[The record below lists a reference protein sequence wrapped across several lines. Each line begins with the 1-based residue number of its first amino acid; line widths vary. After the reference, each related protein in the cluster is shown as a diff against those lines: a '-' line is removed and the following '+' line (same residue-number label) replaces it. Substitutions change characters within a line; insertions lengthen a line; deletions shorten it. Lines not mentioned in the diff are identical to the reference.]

1 MFAPTSTTRPV
12 RRPLAIARWVRV
24 AGDAVANWTGSLVR
38 GYLNRR
44 TALEM
49 MHFDERMLKD
59 IGLTRGDVHASIIE
73 PMGADPTVRLRVLA
87 VERRAANRAQAAE
100 RLAGLRAEQAAR
112 GIEPP
117 PARGVERRRLKVVG
131 EERAA

>member
-1 MFAPTSTTRPV
+1 MFAPSTTTRSV
-12 RRPLAIARWVRV
+12 RRPSAIARGLRV
-24 AGDAVANWTGSLVR
+24 AAYAVANWTVSIVR

-73 PMGADPTVRLRVLA
+73 PMGADPTVRLRI
-87 VERRAANRAQAAE
+87 
-100 RLAGLRAEQAAR
+100 LAGYLVLVSAGTLFIAISLARPDAIAAAQ
-112 GIEPP
+112 PQ
-117 PARGVERRRLKVVG
+117 VTS
-131 EERAA
+131 

>member
-1 MFAPTSTTRPV
+1 MFAPSTTTRSV
-12 RRPLAIARWVRV
+12 RRLSAFARGLRV
-24 AGDAVANWTGSLVR
+24 AAFSVSNWTVTLVR

-73 PMGADPTVRLRVLA
+73 PMGADPTVRMRILA
-87 VERRAANRAQAAE
+87 VERRAANKAQAAE
-100 RLAGLRAEQAAR
+100 RLAGLRAEEAAHAEAAAR
-112 GIEPP
+112 GF
-117 PARGVERRRLKVVG
+117 VRRRLRVVG
-131 EERAA
+131 EDCAA

>member
-1 MFAPTSTTRPV
+1 MFAPSTTPIRSA
-12 RRPLAIARWVRV
+12 RRPFAIARGVRV
-24 AGDAVANWTGSLVR
+24 AAFAVANWTASIVR

-73 PMGADPTVRLRVLA
+73 PMGADPTVRMRILA
-87 VERRAANRAQAAE
+87 VERRAATKAQAAE
-100 RLAGLRAEQAAR
+100 RLAGLRAEEAAR
-112 GIEPP
+112 GEAA
-117 PARGVERRRLKVVG
+117 ARGVERRRLRIVG
-131 EERAA
+131 EDCAA

>member
-1 MFAPTSTTRPV
+1 MSASPRSTTFA
-12 RRPLAIARWVRV
+12 RRPTAPAFRV
-24 AGDAVANWTGSLVR
+24 AALAVATWTMRLVR

-49 MHFDERMLKD
+49 MNFDERMLRD

-73 PMGADPTVRLRVLA
+73 PMGADPTVRMRILA

-100 RLAGLRAEQAAR
+100 RIAGARAEQAAR
-112 GIEPP
+112 GIERPQP
-117 PARGVERRRLKVVG
+117 RGVEARCT
-131 EERAA
+131 AC

>member
-1 MFAPTSTTRPV
+1 MFAPTSTTRSV
-12 RRPLAIARWVRV
+12 RRPSAIARGLRV
-24 AGDAVANWTGSLVR
+24 AVFAVVNWTGSLVR

-73 PMGADPTVRLRVLA
+73 PMGADPTVRLRILA
-87 VERRAANRAQAAE
+87 VERRAANKAQAAE
-100 RLAGLRAEQAAR
+100 RLAGLRTEHAAHAEAAAR
-112 GIEPP
+112 GIE
-117 PARGVERRRLKVVG
+117 RRRLRVVG
-131 EERAA
+131 EDCAA